1 MEIRKKIY
9 LEKGKRGK
17 TEIVTSAPKAVVRRP
32 SRKSEL
38 MAFAVV
44 FDQWLKEGRV
54 RDYAD
59 IAKLTGL
66 SRYRVSKIMNYS
78 LKTPKE
84 QYGLLVN

>member
-9 LEKGKRGK
+9 FERGK
-17 TEIVTSAPKAVVRRP
+17 LGKMKIGTSAPKSVARRP
-32 SRKSEL
+32 SRESEL

-84 QYGLLVN
+84 QCGLLLN